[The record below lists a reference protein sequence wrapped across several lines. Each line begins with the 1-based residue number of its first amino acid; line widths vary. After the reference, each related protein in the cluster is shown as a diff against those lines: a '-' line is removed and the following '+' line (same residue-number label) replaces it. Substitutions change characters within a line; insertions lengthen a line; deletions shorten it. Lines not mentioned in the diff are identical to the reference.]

1 MAVAL
6 LCNGLATLTVRDIAK
21 IKAFFFARLR
31 NPMKHRPVA
40 IVLVVSSSIC
50 FAQARKPNEV
60 DDKQAQREEWFY
72 TQRAYPL
79 PHIPT
84 GARLK
89 GIAEIDRID
98 AQAQVIRQPAGT
110 APDNSMTSKALR
122 VGNWTSIGPQP
133 TSAGTNFVSAGRVNS
148 IAIDPQNSN
157 TLYIG
162 AAEGGVWKS
171 TDGGTTWKSLT
182 DAQPSMANGAIAL
195 DPNNSDIIYVGTGE
209 ENFAIDSYY
218 GAGILKS
225 TDAGATWTNIVGP
238 FLHAYIGGMAVN
250 PSNSQ
255 VLLCSSDTGIWRS
268 ADGATTWT
276 NVLKGAGTAV
286 LFDPTNGQIAF
297 AALGSPFGAFE
308 NGVYKSIDGGQTWQS
323 LRGSGA
329 NSLPITDVGR
339 ISLSIAPSSP
349 STLFAAVHNYS
360 DGSLLDIFK
369 TTDGGSLWNPTHAPD
384 ICSATGQ
391 CWYDMTLRVNPTN
404 ADVVFAGGQTSIIR
418 TIDGGAT
425 WVDVTS
431 SGFNQQQFIHP
442 DFHDLQYTPD
452 GGTLYIANDGGM
464 YSTTDITNAVV
475 NWTEL
480 NDTLS
485 ITQFYPGVAIH
496 PSNINMALAGTQDN
510 GLQRYN
516 GNPSWDYVNCGDG
529 GYSAIDRI
537 VPAIGYTACVSG
549 DIMDKTPDGGNT
561 WIPAQYGINPR
572 DRAQFVAPM
581 GIDPSN
587 SRTLYFGTYRIWQT
601 HDGAGSWFSISPD
614 LTAGNGATITAVS
627 VAPSDPNIVYAGT
640 SDGKV
645 QVTNNALAG
654 TNASWIDR
662 TVGLAART
670 LTSIA
675 VDPIDS
681 GTAYAT
687 YSGFLNSTVKP
698 SKHVFKTTD
707 GGAQW
712 TDISGNLPDLPVNSL
727 AVDPD
732 LPDTLYIGTDA
743 GVMVTTNGGVS
754 WSTLGN
760 GLPRVVVE
768 AVVLHRPARILR
780 AATHGR
786 SVWDIL
792 IPLSSTSASSDPN
805 IQSLSPNTADA
816 GGAKFSLLVTGS
828 HFGTGTTLRWNGLSR
843 STKVVD
849 SQHLTAEISASDIA
863 TVGVVDIDVFS
874 PSTGGG
880 ASNALAFNI
889 GPAPKALAAVNA
901 ASSQQGLAPGSIASL
916 YGTNLVG
923 VTAKANSA
931 PPLPFMLG
939 GTTLTISGQNPVAL
953 FFVSPLQINFQVPFI
968 QVFGSTQTTLTVT
981 QGELSNTANITLVP
995 YAPALFTTNS
1005 QGTGQAAVL
1014 IANSPALAA
1023 PVGAFPGS
1031 RPAQPGQTVSVYC
1044 TGLGFVSNPPYPG
1057 APALSNPLSYT
1068 NAKPVVTLGG
1078 QTVVVSFSGLAP
1090 GFVGLYQV
1098 NIQIPTG
1105 GPSGPAV
1112 PMVLTIGGAV
1122 SNTATIA
1129 VQ

>member
-1 MAVAL
+1 
-6 LCNGLATLTVRDIAK
+6 
-21 IKAFFFARLR
+21 
-31 NPMKHRPVA
+31 MKHRSVA
-40 IVLVVSSSIC
+40 IGLVVTSSIC
-50 FAQARKPNEV
+50 LAQPPRKANEV

-89 GIAEIDRID
+89 GIAEIDRIN
-98 AQAQVIRQPAGT
+98 AQAQ
-110 APDNSMTSKALR
+110 ALR
-122 VGNWTSIGPQP
+122 QQGAAGPGNSITLKTLQVGSWMSIGPQP
-133 TSAGTNFVSAGRVNS
+133 TSGGTTFVTAGRVNS
-148 IAIDPQNSN
+148 IAIDPKNSN
-157 TLYIG
+157 TLYVG
-162 AAEGGVWKS
+162 AAEGGVWKA
-171 TDGGTTWKSLT
+171 TDGGATWTALT
-182 DAQPSMANGAIAL
+182 DGQASMANGAIAL

-225 TDAGATWTNIVGP
+225 TDAGVTWTNIVGP

-268 ADGATTWT
+268 ADGANTWT
-276 NVLKGAGTAV
+276 SVLKGTGTAV
-286 LFDPTNGQIAF
+286 LFDPTNGQIAY

-308 NGVYKSIDGGQTWQS
+308 NGVYKSLDGGQTWQS

-329 NSLPITDVGR
+329 NALPITDVGR
-339 ISLSIAPSSP
+339 ISLSIAASSP

-384 ICSATGQ
+384 ICAATGQ
-391 CWYDMTLRVNPTN
+391 CWYDMTVRVNPTN
-404 ADVVFAGGQTSIIR
+404 PDVVFAGGQTSIIR
-418 TIDGGAT
+418 TVDGGIT
-425 WVDVTS
+425 WVDVTF

-442 DFHDLQYTPD
+442 DYHDLQYTPD

-480 NDTLS
+480 NDSLS

-496 PSNINMALAGTQDN
+496 PSNTNMALAGTQDN
-510 GLQRYN
+510 GLQRFD

-537 VPAIGYTACVSG
+537 VPATGYTACVSG
-549 DIMDKTPDGGNT
+549 DIVDKTPDFGNT
-561 WIPAQYGINPR
+561 WIPSEYGIDPQ
-572 DRAQFVAPM
+572 DRRQFVSPLS
-581 GIDPSN
+581 IDPSN
-587 SRTLYFGTYRIWQT
+587 SRTLYFGTYRVWQT
-601 HDGAGSWFSISPD
+601 RDGAGSWFAISPD
-614 LTAGNGATITAVS
+614 LTAGDGATITAVT

-640 SDGKV
+640 SNGKV
-645 QVTNNALAG
+645 QETNNALAG
-654 TNASWIDR
+654 PNASWVDR
-662 TVGLAART
+662 TAGLAART

-681 GTAYAT
+681 GTAYVT

-698 SKHVFKTTD
+698 SKHVYKTTD

-743 GVMVTTNGGVS
+743 GVMVTTNGGVA

-760 GLPRVVVE
+760 GMPRVVVQ

-786 SVWDIL
+786 GVWDIL
-792 IPLSSTSASSDPN
+792 IPLSSTSPSGDPT
-805 IQSLSPNTADA
+805 IQALSPSTADA
-816 GGAKFSLLVTGS
+816 GGAEFSISVTGTN
-828 HFGTGTTLRWNGLSR
+828 FGNGTTLRWNGLSR
-843 STKVVD
+843 STKLVD
-849 SQHLTAEISASDIA
+849 STHLTAEIKASDIA

-889 GPAPKALAAVNA
+889 GPAPQALAAVNA
-901 ASSQQGLAPGSIASL
+901 ASSQLGLAPGSIASL

-923 VTAKANSA
+923 AIATADSA
-931 PPLPFMLG
+931 PPLPFTLG
-939 GTTLTISGQNPVAL
+939 GTTLTIPGQNPVAL
-953 FFVSPLQINFQVPFI
+953 FFVSPLQINFQVPFM
-968 QVFGSTQTTLTVT
+968 QVFGSIHTTLTVT

-1005 QGTGQAAVL
+1005 QGFGQAAAL
-1014 IANSPALAA
+1014 IANSPDLAA

-1031 RPAQPGQTVSVYC
+1031 RPAQPGEIVSIYC
-1044 TGLGFVSNPPYPG
+1044 TGLGFVSNPPDPG
-1057 APALSNPLSYT
+1057 APALSNPLSHT
-1068 NAKPVVTLGG
+1068 TAKPVVSLGG
-1078 QTVVVSFSGLAP
+1078 QTAVVSFSGLAP

-1098 NIQIPTG
+1098 NIQIPAG

-1112 PMVLTIGGAV
+1112 PMVLTIGGIS

-1129 VQ
+1129 VE